1 MISPWQ
7 ENWTVSFLILLFIHF
22 LQEAF
27 LKFKKT
33 KTKKEWREG
42 ERKEGGNNPSEEGG
56 ATAAPASQPLDQ
68 FSQPQKKQKFRQW
81 RRDARCLVR
90 NTDFT
95 CENSACLVFEQV
107 HDVKGNAV
115 VPLPLGTSNP
125 EHRFPF
131 QVRNETHTCTR
142 VTRTQWPPLV
152 QQREPSVA
160 QACHQQQQLALHTH
174 TCNNFISIQ
183 CKVHVQDLKWENG
196 KMHVLGEMRYGLSR
210 PGRAQGAW
218 GPIGKPLEWKS
229 PPASSQ
235 SCRPR
240 ASVHWTWTLQH

>member
-1 MISPWQ
+1 M
-7 ENWTVSFLILLFIHF
+7 
-22 LQEAF
+22 
-27 LKFKKT
+27 
-33 KTKKEWREG
+33 EG
-42 ERKEGGNNPSEEGG
+42 GRKEGRRKQSFRGRRGYGCACQSTAGPVPTTSEETDSDSEG
-56 ATAAPASQPLDQ
+56 
-68 FSQPQKKQKFRQW
+68 
-81 RRDARCLVR
+81 DARSLVR
-90 NTDFT
+90 NIDFT
-95 CENSACLVFEQV
+95 CENSACLVFQQA
-107 HDVKGNAV
+107 HNVKGSAA
-115 VPLPLGTSNP
+115 VPLPLGTSHP

-160 QACHQQQQLALHTH
+160 QACHQQQQPALHTH
-174 TCNNFISIQ
+174 TRNNFISIQ

-240 ASVHWTWTLQH
+240 ASVHWTRTLQH